1 MSTDYIKALLA
12 EAEKAYHDL
21 MVGNKASVYV
31 DQNGERVEFTR
42 VDADKL
48 LIYIQNLRSRIG
60 GGSGSNFGKI
70 GFAL

>member
-31 DQNGERVEFTR
+31 DQNGERVEFTK

-48 LIYIQNLRSRIG
+48 LIYIQNLRSRIS